1 MPKPIENLNA
11 VVNFSGQRAEL
22 KETNFKLGASP
33 IRLAAVIDK
42 FSPLAV
48 SYNLKSSELALADIQ
63 ASLQEERR
71 SDVLRNVSSD
81 GQITDDQRSNDRDGQ
96 DCFQ

>member
-1 MPKPIENLNA
+1 MRRSISPD
-11 VVNFSGQRAEL
+11 SRAEL
-22 KETNFKLGASP
+22 KETNFNLGASP

-42 FSPLAV
+42 FSPLTL

-71 SDVLRNVSSD
+71 SDVLRNLSSD
-81 GQITDDQRSNDRDGQ
+81 GQVTTSQRPNDRGGQ